1 FLLLEC
7 TELGECRQSH
17 GGSNGDSL
25 FSR

>member
-1 FLLLEC
+1 LEC